1 MLKLLVLFALA
12 MAGAYANPFGGL
24 YGQPI
29 ITKEVMEIAEWC
41 TNELTTTYNQVGDH
55 RIINIREYTYQI
67 VTGQFHRF
75 IIDYIVHGPDN
86 SYAVSRLI
94 TN

>member
-1 MLKLLVLFALA
+1 MLKLLVLFALT
-12 MAGAYANPFGGL
+12 MAATYANPFGGL
-24 YGQPI
+24 YGQPV
-29 ITKEVMEIAEWC
+29 ITKDVMEIAEWC

-67 VTGQFHRF
+67 VTGKIHRF
-75 IIDYIVHGPDN
+75 IIDYIVHGSDN
-86 SYAVSRLI
+86 SYEVTCLI